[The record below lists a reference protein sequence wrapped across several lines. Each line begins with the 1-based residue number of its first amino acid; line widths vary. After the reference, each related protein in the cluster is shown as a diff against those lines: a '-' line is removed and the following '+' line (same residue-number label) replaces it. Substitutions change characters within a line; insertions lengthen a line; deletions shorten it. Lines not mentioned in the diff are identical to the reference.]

1 MKRQG
6 PDTYQSVTAGI
17 LSTKYLS
24 IQALNCHTNRE
35 ERMTMHPLKAERELR
50 GWSQAKVA
58 EAVGSTPRNVSRWE
72 KGQTLP
78 HPYYREQLC
87 LLFGKNAREL
97 GLLGEAEEEQTEEIF
112 QPGSI
117 QSVDEKPSATPWH
130 VPYQRNR
137 YFTGR
142 TDTLEQLHTTFLLN
156 EQREIFPVQVALC
169 GLGGI
174 GKTQTALEYVY
185 RYADGYTAV
194 LWAQADTREDVLSE
208 YIVLAS
214 TLNLPEKD
222 LSNHHQVT
230 VALMDWLRTHEGWLL
245 ILDNAD
251 DLSMVGEFLPRGGK
265 GHILLTTRA
274 MATGQHIE
282 GIEIEKLG
290 YQDGMSLLLHRAKL
304 IRDDTSLNGIPPPLY
319 EQARMICEL
328 VDGLPLALSQIAAYI
343 EENAIDLGDYLA
355 LFQAYPSSLLQRR
368 SELSHSDYSHTVA
381 TTWALSLEK
390 IERTNAVAA
399 DVLRLCAFLQP
410 DGISERLLLQGISNP
425 DAPLYTIAAN
435 PLILY
440 EAIGE
445 LRKYSFIRRNTETK
459 TLSLHR
465 LVQMYLKE
473 TMTREE
479 QCLWVERAV
488 RVVNYVLPDLSDY
501 AVSSWAV
508 YQTHVPH
515 ALLAY
520 EFVKEWQL
528 AFPEAARLLD
538 QVGVFLRDHARYS
551 EAEPMLHDAL
561 VMREK
566 LLGTSH
572 LLVAKSLNNLA
583 ILYWE
588 RSEYDEAQA
597 LFERALVIRDHDSV
611 APTERAESLNN
622 LGLVYIFQKRYSEA
636 ESLLQRTYEL
646 CEEALAGTYAG
657 HAEITNALAS
667 SLTNLGY
674 LYYLQGRYQEA
685 RSLYQRAYTIWE
697 KLYGP
702 QHPNIAIVLYNLG
715 CNYQCLGDYETSE
728 HYHLR
733 ALIMC
738 EQLLGAMHRHTAR
751 SLNSLGELYC
761 IEERYTEAEPLL
773 RRALHI
779 LEVSL
784 GPTHVEVAASLENLA
799 RLLHA
804 TAREKEAQELEARA
818 NSLRNGKRIQ

>member
-1 MKRQG
+1 
-6 PDTYQSVTAGI
+6 
-17 LSTKYLS
+17 
-24 IQALNCHTNRE
+24 
-35 ERMTMHPLKAERELR
+35 MTMHPLRAERELR
-50 GWSQAKVA
+50 GWSQAKLA

-97 GLLGEAEEEQTEEIF
+97 GLLGDAGEEQPEETP
-112 QPGSI
+112 QPSSI
-117 QSVDEKPSATPWH
+117 QSVDKVPSYWH

-142 TDTLEQLHTTFLLN
+142 TETLERLHTTFLHT
-156 EQREIFPVQVALC
+156 EQRGIFPVQVALC

-185 RYADGYTAV
+185 RYADEYTAV
-194 LWAQADTREDVLSE
+194 LWAQADTREDLLSE
-208 YIVLAS
+208 SISLAS

-222 LSNHHQVT
+222 LSDHHQI
-230 VALMDWLRTHEGWLL
+230 AASLMDWLRTHEGWLL

-251 DLSMVGEFLPRGGK
+251 DLSMVGEFLPRGGR

-282 GIEIEKLG
+282 GIEIEKMG
-290 YQDGMSLLLHRAKL
+290 YEDGMSLLLHRAKL
-304 IRDDTSLNGIPPPLY
+304 IRDDTNLSGIPPPLY
-319 EQARMICEL
+319 EQASMICEL
-328 VDGLPLALSQIAAYI
+328 VDGLPLALGQVAAYI
-343 EENAIDLGDYLA
+343 EESAIDLGDYLS
-355 LFQAYPSSLLQRR
+355 LFQAHPSTLLGRG
-368 SELSHSDYSHTVA
+368 SELSRSDYSQSVA
-381 TTWALSLEK
+381 TTWALSFEK
-390 IERTNAVAA
+390 IERNNAVAA
-399 DVLRLCAFLQP
+399 DLLRLCAFLQP
-410 DGISERLLLQGISNP
+410 DGISEQLLLQGISDP
-425 DAPLYTIAAN
+425 DAPLHTVAAN
-435 PLILY
+435 PLIMY

-445 LRKYSFIRRNTETK
+445 LRKYSFIRRNTQTK

-465 LVQMYLKE
+465 LVQLFLKD

-479 QCLWVERAV
+479 QRMWAERVV
-488 RVVNYVLPDLSDY
+488 RVVNFVLPDLSDY

-508 YQTHVPH
+508 YQTHLPH
-515 ALLAY
+515 ALLSY
-520 EFVKEWQL
+520 ELIKEWQL

-566 LLGTSH
+566 LLGTAH

-583 ILYWE
+583 TLYWE
-588 RSEYDEAQA
+588 RSEFDKAQA
-597 LFERALVIRDHDSV
+597 LFERALVIREQGSV
-611 APTERAESLNN
+611 SYLEMAESLNN
-622 LGLVYIFQKRYSEA
+622 LGLLYIYQKRFGDA
-636 ESLLQRTYEL
+636 EPLLQHSYRL
-646 CEEALAGTYAG
+646 CEEALAGASAG
-657 HAEITNALAS
+657 DEETSDLLAA

-674 LYYLQGRYQEA
+674 LYAVQGRYQEA
-685 RSLYQRAYTIWE
+685 ESLYQRVYTMWE
-697 KLYGP
+697 ELHGS
-702 QHPNIAIVLYNLG
+702 QHPNIAIVLYLLG
-715 CNYQCLGDYETSE
+715 CNSQSMMDYESSE
-728 HYHLR
+728 RYHLR
-733 ALIMC
+733 ALTMC

-761 IEERYTEAEPLL
+761 VQERYAEAEPLL

-784 GPTHVEVAASLENLA
+784 GPTHAEVATYLENLA
-799 RLLHA
+799 RLLQA
-804 TAREKEAQELEARA
+804 TARDGEAQELEERA
-818 NSLRNGKRIQ
+818 KSIRSGKKTL